1 MLRSYGIWKKVKHL
15 KKEWWKLIVLS
26 LNTHRDT
33 SLGGILSICTFYSVF
48 NTPSLHNLHISAQ
61 MFDKTFGKL
70 ISSFF
75 IACLKTNW
83 HLLVKALFFTIG
95 RCLRNAR
102 CCRKKQTAK
111 AGKSESWEWDEVNVK
126 THPRSAKDINQ
137 IFYQDDVMYL
147 RANIKLY
154 ERWHRVKL
162 CCYHTKQL
170 TDDIYQNMHK

>member
-1 MLRSYGIWKKVKHL
+1 MKTYCVKSKHTLRH
-15 KKEWWKLIVLS
+15 KLGWYFVNL
-26 LNTHRDT
+26 H
-33 SLGGILSICTFYSVF
+33 ILFCVQHTQF
-48 NTPSLHNLHISAQ
+48 NNLHISAQ

-111 AGKSESWEWDEVNVK
+111 ADKSES
-126 THPRSAKDINQ
+126 
-137 IFYQDDVMYL
+137 
-147 RANIKLY
+147 
-154 ERWHRVKL
+154 
-162 CCYHTKQL
+162 
-170 TDDIYQNMHK
+170 